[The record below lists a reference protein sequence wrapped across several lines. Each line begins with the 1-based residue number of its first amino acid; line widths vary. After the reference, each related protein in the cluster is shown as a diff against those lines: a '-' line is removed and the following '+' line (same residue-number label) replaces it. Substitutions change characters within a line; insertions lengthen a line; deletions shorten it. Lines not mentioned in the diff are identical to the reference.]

1 MSKVVPHGLGTPS
14 NSGGGT
20 RRRRLL
26 ALVVVPV
33 CAVAPWFVHWPWQP
47 DDGVASNDPASVI
60 RQVESQRPPVSPKE
74 TAVPPPS
81 SNSVKALQQQVTAV
95 GGSYDLPVPA
105 EVSAVKTTPGG
116 YQKVG
121 RIEIPSVGLDVAYG
135 EGVYAKA
142 LESGPGHWP
151 GTPLPGEAGN
161 SVLSGH
167 RNTHTQPFKEL
178 DRLKHGDKIL
188 VGVGKDDP
196 VTFRVVNTTIIP
208 EAKFKDFVLRQPAD
222 PRTRQVT
229 LFACHP
235 EGNPI
240 FRIVVRAIASS

>member
-1 MSKVVPHGLGTPS
+1 M
-14 NSGGGT
+14 
-20 RRRRLL
+20 
-26 ALVVVPV
+26 
-33 CAVAPWFVHWPWQP
+33 
-47 DDGVASNDPASVI
+47 
-60 RQVESQRPPVSPKE
+60 
-74 TAVPPPS
+74 
-81 SNSVKALQQQVTAV
+81 KALQQQVTAV

-105 EVSAVKTTPGG
+105 GVSAVKTTPGG

-121 RIEIPSVGLDVAYG
+121 RIEIPGRRSGRGPPG

-142 LESGPGHWP
+142 LETGPGRWP

-161 SVLSGH
+161 SVLSGR

-196 VTFRVVNTTIIP
+196 VTFRVVNTTMSP
-208 EAKFKDFVLRQPAD
+208 KPSSRTSCCVS
-222 PRTRQVT
+222 PRTHGLDRSRCSP
-229 LFACHP
+229 AIRRAA
-235 EGNPI
+235 PI